1 MYAVWLCYVLIRF
14 TFKFQDAS
22 VSKLPSASKTQAMYP
37 IGTQSCLRRPP
48 SSLPAFTGQTE
59 QGKLERW
66 HVGLSSELRYDL
78 VTAGYWHITPERMQK
93 GVYSPYGFLDSTFL
107 GSLHS
112 SRCFHTSALSR
123 GLDLQTVLSPTC
135 LVVAQALVG
144 RDTRG

>member
-1 MYAVWLCYVLIRF
+1 MIILCFDSVHLQVSRCKCFQIAVSFKLRQCIRLGH
-14 TFKFQDAS
+14 KVVWDDRPAPCLLSLDKRNKAS
-22 VSKLPSASKTQAMYP
+22 W
-37 IGTQSCLRRPP
+37 
-48 SSLPAFTGQTE
+48 
-59 QGKLERW
+59 ERW
-66 HVGLSSELRYDL
+66 HVGLSSSELRYDL

-135 LVVAQALVG
+135 LVVAKALVG

>member
-1 MYAVWLCYVLIRF
+1 M
-14 TFKFQDAS
+14 
-22 VSKLPSASKTQAMYP
+22 
-37 IGTQSCLRRPP
+37 
-48 SSLPAFTGQTE
+48 
-59 QGKLERW
+59 
-66 HVGLSSELRYDL
+66 GLSSELRYDL